1 MASFSAELRV
11 SGHVFALIHCAFGV
25 EQAIYQRGQAST
37 KVRYHPVQLVLD
49 VPEGDTL
56 LSWAAEPQ
64 KCLSADILFRDA
76 DGRSVLETLRL
87 PAAYCVSYHEHFVSG
102 DAQGGAYQCSLTLSD
117 PNGWTLT
124 EGGTAGAFVA
134 PAARDHGVP
143 GVAVAQISAPLV
155 AGRTVALQ
163 DAFRKNQADPIRDVL
178 GPGRISHPEEWSE
191 TLTIL
196 KSAGVEI
203 MLTHEERLAYAP
215 GTFPGSPGQIHLH
228 EDASIGALRHEYQH
242 FVDDQ
247 AAGYLGTRGLYDLA
261 FRKQTEQKAYAIE
274 IAMMEKMGKEE
285 AAAQLRLNLQEE
297 LERLERDLGDIEII

>member
-1 MASFSAELRV
+1 M
-11 SGHVFALIHCAFGV
+11 
-25 EQAIYQRGQAST
+25 
-37 KVRYHPVQLVLD
+37 
-49 VPEGDTL
+49 
-56 LSWAAEPQ
+56 
-64 KCLSADILFRDA
+64 
-76 DGRSVLETLRL
+76 LETLRL
-87 PAAYCVSYHEHFVSG
+87 SAAYCVRYHERFVSG
-102 DAQGGAYQCSLTLSD
+102 DAQGGAYQCYVTLSD
-117 PNGWTLT
+117 PDGWTLAA
-124 EGGTAGAFVA
+124 GGPAAAFVA
-134 PAARDHGVP
+134 PAAREHGGP
-143 GVAVAQISAPLV
+143 GAALAQMAAPFI

-178 GPGRISHPEEWSE
+178 GPGRTSHPEEWND
-191 TLTIL
+191 TLATL

-203 MLTHEERLAYAP
+203 MLTNEERLAYAP

-285 AAAQLRLNLQEE
+285 AAAQLRLNLREE